1 MDRFAS
7 FAADWDAEEV
17 RTLIRLLAKLA
28 ASKVEVGR
36 RAPPRRARRRWP
48 QPDLTDPTSVQPLPR
63 PPAQTRPAA
72 ATAWSPPSQ
81 AACLPWR

>member
-36 RAPPRRARRRWP
+36 RAPPGRARRRWP
-48 QPDLTDPTSVQPLPR
+48 QPDPTDPTSVQPLP
-63 PPAQTRPAA
+63 
-72 ATAWSPPSQ
+72 
-81 AACLPWR
+81 